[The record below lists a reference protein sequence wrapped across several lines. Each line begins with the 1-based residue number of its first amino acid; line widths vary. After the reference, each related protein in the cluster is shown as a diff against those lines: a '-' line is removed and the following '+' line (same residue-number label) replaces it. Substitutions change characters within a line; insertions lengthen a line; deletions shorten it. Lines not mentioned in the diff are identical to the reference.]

1 MRNLIFYFGIILLMF
16 SCTCSQVSTKGTSGN
31 SYKVLFESEFGGTG
45 EDQLQIITDPKEFHF
60 FWEELNAQ
68 PAEDA
73 IDFDPKSEM
82 VLVKSF
88 KSNRTGGA
96 DYVVNDVKQ
105 NGSEI
110 QVFYSVKLA
119 STEIGTDVITNPIL
133 VVVVAKVENPKV
145 EFVLEN

>member
-1 MRNLIFYFGIILLMF
+1 MRNLILYFGIILLMF
-16 SCTCSQVSTKGTSGN
+16 SCTCSKVSTKDASGN

-45 EDQLQIITDPKEFHF
+45 EDELQIITEIKDFNSI
-60 FWEELNAQ
+60 WEELTAQ
-68 PAEDA
+68 PAEEA
-73 IDFDPKSEM
+73 VGFDSKSEM

-88 KSNRTGGA
+88 KSNRTGGG

-119 STEIGTDVITNPIL
+119 STEIGTDVITNPVL
-133 VVVVAKVENPKV
+133 VVVVSKVEKPKV
-145 EFVLEN
+145 EFILQN